1 MRHVGTARRIGT
13 TVLLVIAI
21 VLAAA
26 GCSPFADG
34 SSSSDSPA
42 RAEKLRYVA
51 LGDSYTAAP
60 LVPVTKVAKGCYRS
74 TGNYPALVADK
85 LGARLEDRS
94 CGGAR
99 TTDFRNKQYP
109 GVAPQLTAVKPGVEL
124 VTVSIGGNDEGVFS
138 NLILRCTKLRA
149 KNPEGAP
156 CRKYM
161 HSTGSDQLLAALR
174 TTRSRVTEVVRE
186 VRQRAPKA
194 KVLVVGYPQ
203 IISADS
209 RCAQL
214 PLAAADY
221 VYGEKVNLAMTDVLR
236 SAAKATGST
245 YVDVWAASQGH
256 DICSDDPWINGAVT
270 DQKRAA
276 AYHPFAA
283 EQVAVADLVVD
294 AFRD

>member
-1 MRHVGTARRIGT
+1 M
-13 TVLLVIAI
+13 
-21 VLAAA
+21 
-26 GCSPFADG
+26 
-34 SSSSDSPA
+34 
-42 RAEKLRYVA
+42 
-51 LGDSYTAAP
+51 
-60 LVPVTKVAKGCYRS
+60 AKGCYRS
-74 TGNYPALVADK
+74 TGNYPALVADR

-99 TTDFRNKQYP
+99 TTDFRRNQYP
-109 GVAPQLTAVKPGVEL
+109 EVPPQLTAVKPGVEL
-124 VTVSIGGNDEGVFS
+124 VTVSIGGNDERVFS
-138 NLILRCTKLRA
+138 ELIVRCTKLRA

-161 HSTGSDQLLAALR
+161 RSTGSDVLLSALR
-174 TTRSRVTEVVRE
+174 TTRSRVTDVVRE

-209 RCAQL
+209 RCASL
-214 PLAAADY
+214 PLAAGDY
-221 VYGEKVNLAMTDVLR
+221 AYGEKVNLAMTEVLR

>member
-1 MRHVGTARRIGT
+1 MRQRATARRIFT
-13 TVLLVIAI
+13 TVLLVVAI
-21 VLAAA
+21 VLAGA
-26 GCSPFADG
+26 GCAPFADRP
-34 SSSSDSPA
+34 SSSDSPA
-42 RAEKLRYVA
+42 RADKLRYVA
-51 LGDSYTAAP
+51 LGDSYTSAP
-60 LVPVTKVAKGCYRS
+60 LVPVTEMAKGCYRS
-74 TGNYPALVADK
+74 TANYPALVADR

-99 TTDFRNKQYP
+99 TTDFRHNQYP
-109 GVAPQLTAVKPGVEL
+109 EVPPQLTAVKPGVEL
-124 VTVSIGGNDEGVFS
+124 VTVSIGGNDERVFS
-138 NLILRCTKLRA
+138 ELVVRCTRLRA

-156 CRKYM
+156 CQQHMR
-161 HSTGSDQLLAALR
+161 STGSDVLLSALR
-174 TTRSRVTEVVRE
+174 TTRNRVTEVVRE

-194 KVLVVGYPQ
+194 KLLVVGYPQ

-214 PLAAADY
+214 PLAAGDY
-221 VYGEKVNLAMTDVLR
+221 AYGEKVNLAMTEVLR

-256 DICSDDPWINGAVT
+256 DICSDDPWINGAAT

-283 EQVAVADLVVD
+283 EQVAVANLVVD

>member
-1 MRHVGTARRIGT
+1 MRQRATARRIFT
-13 TVLLVIAI
+13 TVLLVVAI
-21 VLAAA
+21 VLAGA
-26 GCSPFADG
+26 GCAPFADRP
-34 SSSSDSPA
+34 SSSDSPA
-42 RAEKLRYVA
+42 RADKLRYVA

-60 LVPVTKVAKGCYRS
+60 LVPVTEMAKGCYRS
-74 TGNYPALVADK
+74 TANYPALVADR

-94 CGGAR
+94 CAGAR
-99 TTDFRNKQYP
+99 TTDFRHNQYP
-109 GVAPQLTAVKPGVEL
+109 EVSPQLTAVKPGVEL
-124 VTVSIGGNDEGVFS
+124 VTVSIGGNDERVFS
-138 NLILRCTKLRA
+138 ELVVRCTRLRA

-156 CRKYM
+156 CQQHMR
-161 HSTGSDQLLAALR
+161 STGSDVLLSALR
-174 TTRSRVTEVVRE
+174 TTRNRVTEVVRE

-194 KVLVVGYPQ
+194 KLLVVGYPQ

-214 PLAAADY
+214 PLAAGDY
-221 VYGEKVNLAMTDVLR
+221 AYGEKVNLAMTEVLR

-256 DICSDDPWINGAVT
+256 DICSDDPWINGAAT

-294 AFRD
+294 AFRG

>member
-1 MRHVGTARRIGT
+1 M
-13 TVLLVIAI
+13 LLVVAI

-26 GCSPFADG
+26 GCSPFADR

-42 RAEKLRYVA
+42 RTEKLRYVA
-51 LGDSYTAAP
+51 LGDSYTSAP
-60 LVPVTKVAKGCYRS
+60 LVPVTEMAKGCYRS
-74 TGNYPALVADK
+74 TANYPSLVARK

-99 TTDFRNKQYP
+99 TTDFRRNQYP
-109 GVAPQLTAVKPGVEL
+109 EVPPQLTAVKPGVDL
-124 VTVSIGGNDEGVFS
+124 VTVSIGGNDERVFS
-138 NLILRCTKLRA
+138 ELIVRCTRLRA
-149 KNPEGAP
+149 QNPEGAP

-161 HSTGSDQLLAALR
+161 RSTGSDLLLSALR
-174 TTRSRVTEVVRE
+174 TTRSRVTDVVRK
-186 VRQRAPKA
+186 VRQQAPRA

-214 PLAAADY
+214 PLAAGDY
-221 VYGEKVNLAMTDVLR
+221 AYGEQVNLAMTEVLR
-236 SAAKATGST
+236 SAAKATRST

-256 DICSDDPWINGAVT
+256 DICSDDPWINGAVN

-294 AFRD
+294 AYRD

>member
-1 MRHVGTARRIGT
+1 M
-13 TVLLVIAI
+13 
-21 VLAAA
+21 
-26 GCSPFADG
+26 
-34 SSSSDSPA
+34 
-42 RAEKLRYVA
+42 
-51 LGDSYTAAP
+51 
-60 LVPVTKVAKGCYRS
+60 AKGCYRS
-74 TGNYPALVADK
+74 TGNYPTLVADK

-99 TTDFRNKQYP
+99 TADFRRKQYP
-109 GVAPQLTAVKPGVEL
+109 GVPPQLTAVKPGVEL

-138 NLILRCTKLRA
+138 NLIVRCAKLRA
-149 KNPEGAP
+149 KNPNGAP

-161 HSTGSDQLLAALR
+161 DSTGSDELLSALR
-174 TTRSRVTEVVRE
+174 TTRSRVTDVVRE
-186 VRQRAPKA
+186 VRQQAPQA

-209 RCAQL
+209 RCTSL
-214 PLAAADY
+214 PLAAGDY
-221 VYGEKVNLAMTDVLR
+221 AYGEKVNLAMTEVLR

-245 YVDVWAASQGH
+245 YVDVWTASQGH

-283 EQVAVADLVVD
+283 EQAAVAELVVD

>member
-1 MRHVGTARRIGT
+1 MRQRATARRIFT
-13 TVLLVIAI
+13 TVLLVVAI
-21 VLAAA
+21 VLAGA
-26 GCSPFADG
+26 GCAPFADRP
-34 SSSSDSPA
+34 SSSDSPA
-42 RAEKLRYVA
+42 RADKLRYVA
-51 LGDSYTAAP
+51 LGDSYTSAP
-60 LVPVTKVAKGCYRS
+60 LVPVTEMAKGCYRS
-74 TGNYPALVADK
+74 TANYPALVADR

-99 TTDFRNKQYP
+99 TTDFRRNQYP
-109 GVAPQLTAVKPGVEL
+109 EVPPQLTAVKPGVEL
-124 VTVSIGGNDEGVFS
+124 VTVSIGGNDERVFS
-138 NLILRCTKLRA
+138 ELVVRCTRLRA

-156 CRKYM
+156 CQQHMR
-161 HSTGSDQLLAALR
+161 STGSDVLLSALR
-174 TTRSRVTEVVRE
+174 TTRNRVTEVVRE

-194 KVLVVGYPQ
+194 KLLVVGYPQ

-214 PLAAADY
+214 PLAAGDY
-221 VYGEKVNLAMTDVLR
+221 AYGEKVNLAMTEVLR
-236 SAAKATGST
+236 SAAKATGAT

>member
-1 MRHVGTARRIGT
+1 MRRHTTARRIGT
-13 TVLLVIAI
+13 TVLVVVAI

-26 GCSPFADG
+26 GCSPFTDG
-34 SSSSDSPA
+34 SSSSVSPA

-60 LVPVTKVAKGCYRS
+60 LVPVTEMAKGCYRS
-74 TGNYPALVADK
+74 TGNYPALVADR

-99 TTDFRNKQYP
+99 TIDFRRNQYP
-109 GVAPQLTAVKPGVEL
+109 EVPPQLTAVKPGVEL
-124 VTVSIGGNDEGVFS
+124 VTVSIGGNDQRVFS
-138 NLILRCTKLRA
+138 DLIIRCTRLRA

-161 HSTGSDQLLAALR
+161 RAKGADVLLSALR
-174 TTRSRVTEVVRE
+174 TTRSRVTDVVRE
-186 VRQRAPKA
+186 VRNLAPKA

-209 RCAQL
+209 RCASL
-214 PLAAADY
+214 PLAAGDY
-221 VYGEKVNLAMTDVLR
+221 AYGEKVNLAMTEVLR

-245 YVDVWAASQGH
+245 YVDVWSASQGH
-256 DICSDDPWINGAVT
+256 DICSDDPWINGAVN

>member
-1 MRHVGTARRIGT
+1 M
-13 TVLLVIAI
+13 LLVVAI
-21 VLAAA
+21 VLAGA
-26 GCSPFADG
+26 GCAPFADRP
-34 SSSSDSPA
+34 SSSDSPA
-42 RAEKLRYVA
+42 RADKVRYVA

-60 LVPVTKVAKGCYRS
+60 LVPVTEMAKGCYRS
-74 TGNYPALVADK
+74 TANYPALVADR

-99 TTDFRNKQYP
+99 TTDFQRNQYP
-109 GVAPQLTAVKPGVEL
+109 EVPPQLTAVRPGVEL
-124 VTVSIGGNDEGVFS
+124 VTVSIGGNDERVFS
-138 NLILRCTKLRA
+138 ELVVRCTRLRA

-156 CRKYM
+156 CQQHMR
-161 HSTGSDQLLAALR
+161 STGSDVLLSALR
-174 TTRSRVTEVVRE
+174 TTRNRVTEVVRE

-194 KVLVVGYPQ
+194 KLLVVGYPQ

-214 PLAAADY
+214 PLAAGDY
-221 VYGEKVNLAMTDVLR
+221 AYGEKVNLAMTEVLR
-236 SAAKATGST
+236 SAAKATGAT

>member
-1 MRHVGTARRIGT
+1 MRQQATARRTGT
-13 TVLLVIAI
+13 TALLVVAM
-21 VLAAA
+21 VLAGASCA
-26 GCSPFADG
+26 PFADRP
-34 SSSSDSPA
+34 SSSDSPA
-42 RAEKLRYVA
+42 RSDKLRYVA

-60 LVPVTKVAKGCYRS
+60 LVPVTEMAKGCYRS
-74 TGNYPALVADK
+74 TANYPAIVADR

-99 TTDFRNKQYP
+99 TTDFRHNQYP
-109 GVAPQLTAVKPGVEL
+109 EVPPQLTAVKPGVEL
-124 VTVSIGGNDEGVFS
+124 VTVSIGGNDERVFS
-138 NLILRCTKLRA
+138 ELVVRCTRLRA

-156 CRKYM
+156 CQQHMR
-161 HSTGSDQLLAALR
+161 STGSDVLLSALR
-174 TTRSRVTEVVRE
+174 TTRNRVTEVVRE

-194 KVLVVGYPQ
+194 KLLVVGYPQ

-214 PLAAADY
+214 PLAAGDY
-221 VYGEKVNLAMTDVLR
+221 AYGEKVNLAMTEVLR

>member
-1 MRHVGTARRIGT
+1 MHQQATARSIGV
-13 TVLLVIAI
+13 TVLLVVGI
-21 VLAAA
+21 VLAAT
-26 GCSPFADG
+26 GCAASADDR
-34 SSSSDSPA
+34 SSSKDAASSDKSQ
-42 RAEKLRYVA
+42 YVA
-51 LGDSYTAAP
+51 LGDSYTSAP
-60 LVPVTKVAKGCYRS
+60 LVPVTDMAKGCYRS
-74 TGNYPALVADK
+74 RSNYPALVARE
-85 LGARLEDRS
+85 LGVRLEDRS

-99 TTDFRNKQYP
+99 TTDLRRNQYP
-109 GVAPQLTAVKPGVEL
+109 GVPPQLTAVKPGVEL
-124 VTVSIGGNDEGVFS
+124 VTVSIGGNDQRVFS
-138 NLILRCTKLRA
+138 ELIVRCTRLRA
-149 KNPEGAP
+149 KNPKGAP

-161 HSTGSDQLLAALR
+161 HSSGSDRMLSALR
-174 TTRSRVTEVVRE
+174 TTRTRVTEAIRE
-186 VRQRAPKA
+186 VRQGAPSA

-203 IISADS
+203 IIAADN

-214 PLAAADY
+214 PLAAGDY
-221 VYGEKVNLAMTDVLR
+221 AYGEKVNRAMTEVLR

-294 AFRD
+294 AFRG

>member
-1 MRHVGTARRIGT
+1 MRQRATARRIGT
-13 TVLLVIAI
+13 TVLLVVAI
-21 VLAAA
+21 VLAVA
-26 GCSPFADG
+26 GCAPFADRP
-34 SSSSDSPA
+34 SSSDSPA
-42 RAEKLRYVA
+42 RTDKVRYVA

-60 LVPVTKVAKGCYRS
+60 LVPVTEMAKGCYRS
-74 TGNYPALVADK
+74 TANYPALVADR

-99 TTDFRNKQYP
+99 TTDFRRNQYP
-109 GVAPQLTAVKPGVEL
+109 EVPPQLTAVKPGVEL
-124 VTVSIGGNDEGVFS
+124 VTVSIGGNDERVFS
-138 NLILRCTKLRA
+138 ELVVRCTRLRA
-149 KNPEGAP
+149 RTPEGAP
-156 CRKYM
+156 CQKHMR
-161 HSTGSDQLLAALR
+161 SIGSDVLLSALR
-174 TTRSRVTEVVRE
+174 TTRNRVTEVLRE

-194 KVLVVGYPQ
+194 KLLVVGYPQ

-214 PLAAADY
+214 PLAAGDY
-221 VYGEKVNLAMTDVLR
+221 AYGEKVNLAMTEVLR